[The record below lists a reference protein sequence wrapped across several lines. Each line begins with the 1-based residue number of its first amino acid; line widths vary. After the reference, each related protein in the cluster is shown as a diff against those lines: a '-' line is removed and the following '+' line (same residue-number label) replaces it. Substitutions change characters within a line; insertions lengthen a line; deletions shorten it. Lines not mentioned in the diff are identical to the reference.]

1 MSLCSINIRF
11 VSKGQV
17 LVEQGW
23 EIGLAKSRRPVN
35 DPSTRNIVP
44 VQSISYVRSD
54 SQSDNLPEHSTE
66 DVVG

>member
-11 VSKGQV
+11 VTKGQG

-23 EIGLAKSRRPVN
+23 EIGPAKSRRPVN

-44 VQSISYVRSD
+44 VERISYLRSD
-54 SQSDNLPEHSTE
+54 SQSDNVPEHSTE
-66 DVVG
+66 DVSG